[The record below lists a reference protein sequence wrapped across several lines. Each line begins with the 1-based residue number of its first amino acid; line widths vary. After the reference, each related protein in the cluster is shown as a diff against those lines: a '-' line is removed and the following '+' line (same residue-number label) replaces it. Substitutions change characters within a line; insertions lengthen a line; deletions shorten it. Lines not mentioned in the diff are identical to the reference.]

1 MDRIAPERME
11 KRAGGEVGLADALRT
26 WQARALDL
34 ARVIVEKGDVVA
46 VAHRDGMAGPDVALW
61 LRQVAQGGAVGL
73 PSGEAYFV
81 ARWVP
86 AWTSDAVLAL
96 RYRLVSYAT
105 RGALAKIYPSPA
117 AVDALFIQFVDREL
131 RRRISEVDVRTPSAG
146 TGYSVLYRGEREAL
160 AAWARALVGAPRFA
174 ADGWIV
180 SRACERALA
189 DSGWARPD
197 FDDDSGHLAYD
208 LAFSLEPPSED
219 LGGEWALRFELR
231 HRWTGERIPL
241 AAYWQSP
248 SREMAAHGDVLV
260 APERWFLPKLRE
272 AARLCPAIARALS
285 GPAPARAVL
294 HPDEMVR
301 LLSQELPALRRA
313 SFHVE
318 TPALEEARDIRI
330 RVRLERLDS
339 GGPRR
344 GGGRSADGVP
354 RFSANAVA
362 RFDWSVVIDDR
373 TLTPEAFRRMVE
385 KQTPVVQV
393 DGVWRL
399 VPLADLLRQIEV
411 LPKRGESVSPLEWMR
426 AQALAAHDGPGKME
440 VVEDVPPDH
449 RWVDVWTVNRDVA
462 PEPPPVSFRGALR
475 HYQER
480 GFAWLIQLRKLGI
493 GGCLADDMGL
503 GKTVQMIAY
512 WLWVKERGE
521 ASGPH
526 LLVCP
531 TSLVANW
538 KAEIERFAPD
548 LSVYVHH
555 GPARNLD
562 RAFAGAADLVITTYG
577 TLLRDRE
584 AFCRRAFDCVVID
597 EAQVVKNAST
607 QQARALRALTSRHR
621 VALTGTPVENRLDEL
636 WSLMDFLNP
645 GYLGSLR
652 WFRAT
657 FGSIAEGRDLS
668 GVRMRQLQGLL
679 RPVLLRRRKSDP
691 AIAPELPE
699 KWEVEER
706 ALLTAEQAA
715 MYQAL
720 VDQMFEQIGRGS
732 NAMTRR
738 GTILT
743 TLLRLKQVCDHPAL
757 IAGGRPSAKRSGKLR
772 SLLDLLRVVVD
783 GGEAALVFTQFR
795 EMGEILCQAVEE
807 ALGFRPAFLH
817 GGMSAKVRGEIVERY
832 QAKQMPS
839 PVLIL
844 SLRAGGVGLN
854 LTRANHVFHY
864 DRWWN
869 PAVEDQ
875 ATDRA
880 YRIGQLRGVE
890 VHKMICVGTLEER
903 IDEMLRAKRALS
915 DVVSR
920 VSEDWVTELDDEA
933 LYQLFALKPAGV
945 MEEDEP

>member
-1 MDRIAPERME
+1 MDRIAPERID
-11 KRAGGEVGLADALRT
+11 RGTGREVGLADALRA
-26 WQARALDL
+26 WQARAVDL
-34 ARVIVEKGDVVA
+34 ARIIVKQGDVVA
-46 VAHRDGMAGPDVALW
+46 VAHGEWMTGREVALW
-61 LRQVAQGGAVGL
+61 LRQMAQRKVAGF
-73 PSGEAYFV
+73 PSGEARFV

-86 AWTSDAVLAL
+86 AWTSDALFAL
-96 RYRLVSYAT
+96 RYRLISYAT
-105 RGALAKIYPSPA
+105 RGTLAKVYPSPA
-117 AVDALFIQFVDREL
+117 DVDALLIQLVDREL
-131 RRRISEVDVRTPSAG
+131 RRRIVDVELRTPSG
-146 TGYSVLYRGEREAL
+146 NGYSVMYRGKKEAL
-160 AAWARALVGAPRFA
+160 AAWARALVRAPRFL

-180 SRACERALA
+180 SRECERALEG
-189 DSGWARPD
+189 SGWGRAD
-197 FDDDSGHLAYD
+197 FDDDSGRIAYD
-208 LAFSLEPPSED
+208 LVFSLEPPGED
-219 LGGEWALRFELR
+219 VGGEWVLRFELR

-241 AAYWQSP
+241 SAYWQSP
-248 SREMAAHGDVLV
+248 SREMAANGDVLV
-260 APERWFLPKLRE
+260 APERFFLPKLRE
-272 AARLCPAIARALS
+272 AARLCPAIARALCT
-285 GPAPARAVL
+285 PAPARAVL
-294 HPDEMVR
+294 HPDEMARFV
-301 LLSQELPALRRA
+301 SQELPALRRA
-313 SFHVE
+313 SFVVE
-318 TPALEEARDIRI
+318 TPALEAARDIRI
-330 RVRLERLDS
+330 RVRLERMD
-339 GGPRR
+339 GGASRR
-344 GGGRSADGVP
+344 GGGRRAAGMP
-354 RFSANAVA
+354 RFSADAVA
-362 RFDWSVVIDDR
+362 RFDWSVVIDDH
-373 TLTPEAFRRMVE
+373 TLTPEEFRRMVE
-385 KQTPVVQV
+385 RQTPLVQV
-393 DGVWRL
+393 AGAWRL
-399 VPLADLLRQIEV
+399 VPLADLLRQVEALPERGQEV
-411 LPKRGESVSPLEWMR
+411 GPLEWMR
-426 AQALAAHDGPGKME
+426 AHALAAHDGPGKME
-440 VVEDVPPDH
+440 VDAEGPRAVQ
-449 RWVDVWTVNRDVA
+449 WMDVWALGRDA
-462 PEPPPVSFRGALR
+462 EPEPPPASLRGALR
-475 HYQER
+475 HYQEQ
-480 GFAWLIQLRKLGI
+480 GYAWLIHLRKLGI

-512 WLWVKERGE
+512 WLRVKERGE

-562 RAFAGAADLVITTYG
+562 RAFADPVDLVITTYG
-577 TLLRDRE
+577 TLLRDGEVFR
-584 AFCRRAFDCVVID
+584 RRAFDCVTID

-652 WFRAT
+652 WFRTT

-668 GVRMRQLQGLL
+668 GVRMRQLQLLL

-715 MYQAL
+715 IYQAL
-720 VDQMFEQIGRGS
+720 VDQMFAQIARGPS
-732 NAMTRR
+732 AIARR
-738 GTILT
+738 GAILT

-757 IAGGRPSAKRSGKLR
+757 ISGGRPSAKRSGKLR

-783 GGEAALVFTQFR
+783 GGEAALIFTQFR
-795 EMGEILCQAVEE
+795 EMGEMLCKAVEDE
-807 ALGFRPAFLH
+807 LGFRPPFLH
-817 GGMSAKVRGEIVERY
+817 GGMSAKARGEIVEQY
-832 QAKQMPS
+832 QTKRMAS
-839 PVLIL
+839 PVLVL

-880 YRIGQLRGVE
+880 YRIGQSRGVE
-890 VHKMICVGTLEER
+890 VHKMICAGTLEER

-933 LYQLFALKPAGV
+933 LYELFALNPVDV
-945 MEEDEP
+945 MEEDAP

>member
-1 MDRIAPERME
+1 MDRIAPERIE
-11 KRAGGEVGLADALRT
+11 KSTGREVGLADALRT

-34 ARVIVEKGDVVA
+34 ARMIVEKGDVVA
-46 VAHRDGMAGPDVALW
+46 VAHGERMAGRDVALW
-61 LRQVAQGGAVGL
+61 LRQVAQGGAAGF
-73 PSGEAYFV
+73 PSGEASFV

-86 AWTSDAVLAL
+86 AWTSDALLAL

-105 RGALAKIYPSPA
+105 RGALAKVYPSAA
-117 AVDALFIQFVDREL
+117 AVDALLIQLVDREL
-131 RRRISEVDVRTPSAG
+131 RRRILEVDLRTPSG
-146 TGYSVLYRGEREAL
+146 KGYSVMYRGEKEAL
-160 AAWARALVGAPRFA
+160 AAWARALVGAPRFV

-180 SRACERALA
+180 SRECERALA
-189 DSGWARPD
+189 GSGWGRPD
-197 FDDDSGHLAYD
+197 FDDDSGRIAYD
-208 LAFSLEPPSED
+208 LAFSLEPPGDD
-219 LGGEWALRFELR
+219 LGGDWALRFELR

-241 AAYWQSP
+241 SAYWQSP
-248 SREMAAHGDVLV
+248 SREMAANGDVLV
-260 APERWFLPKLRE
+260 APERFFLPKLRE
-272 AARLCPAIARALS
+272 AARLCPAIARSLRA
-285 GPAPARAVL
+285 PAPARAVL

-301 LLSQELPALRRA
+301 FVSQELPALRRA
-313 SFHVE
+313 SFFVE
-318 TPALEEARDIRI
+318 TPALEEAQDIRI
-330 RVRLERLDS
+330 RVRLERMDS
-339 GGPRR
+339 GASRR
-344 GGGRSADGVP
+344 GGGRRAEGVP
-354 RFSANAVA
+354 RFSADAVA

-373 TLTPEAFRRMVE
+373 TLTPEEFRRMVE
-385 KQTPVVQV
+385 RQTPLVQV

-399 VPLADLLRQIEV
+399 VPLADLLRQVEV
-411 LPKRGESVSPLEWMR
+411 LPERGEAVGPLEWMR
-426 AQALAAHDGPGKME
+426 AHALTAHDGPGKME
-440 VVEDVPPDH
+440 VDQEAPRAAH
-449 RWVDVWTVNRDVA
+449 WVDVWALGRDVE
-462 PEPPPVSFRGALR
+462 PEPPPASFRGALR

-480 GFAWLIQLRKLGI
+480 GYAWLIQLRKLGI

-555 GPARNLD
+555 GPSRNLD
-562 RAFAGAADLVITTYG
+562 RAFADPVDLVITTYG
-577 TLLRDRE
+577 TLLRDGE
-584 AFCRRAFDCVVID
+584 AFRRHAFDCVAID

-607 QQARALRALTSRHR
+607 KQARALRAVASRHR
-621 VALTGTPVENRLDEL
+621 IALTGTPVENRLDEL

-652 WFRAT
+652 WFRSA
-657 FGSIAEGRDLS
+657 FGEIAEGRDLS
-668 GVRMRQLQGLL
+668 GVRMRQLQLLL

-691 AIAPELPE
+691 MIAPELPE

-720 VDQMFEQIGRGS
+720 VDQMFAQIARGPS
-732 NAMTRR
+732 TMARR
-738 GTILT
+738 GAILT
-743 TLLRLKQVCDHPAL
+743 TLVRLKQVCDHPAL
-757 IAGGRPSAKRSGKLR
+757 ISGGRPSVKRSGKLR

-783 GGEAALVFTQFR
+783 GGEAALIFTQFR
-795 EMGEILCQAVEE
+795 EMGEMLCAAVEDE
-807 ALGFRPAFLH
+807 LGFRPVFFY
-817 GGMSAKVRGEIVERY
+817 GGMSAKARGEIVERF
-832 QAKQMPS
+832 QSGRMEA
-839 PVLIL
+839 PVLVL

-880 YRIGQLRGVE
+880 YRIGQTRSVE

-933 LYQLFALKPAGV
+933 LYQLFALKPVGV